1 MNVTDLN
8 RALNQVDDAYLLE
21 LEKPEKEKLTMKN
34 RKRILRSL
42 AVAAMIALLSL
53 TAYATDFL
61 HIRSLESGKI
71 SKTYTSYSQLGT
83 AIAQTS
89 PDLKVPQTLGGS
101 FSFQKAQVE
110 EVVGRDEN
118 GKKALTYQEL
128 HVSYQDTSGTEVT
141 LTAYRNQKGVSLSNR
156 AADQVRNVNDVTLE
170 YRLDHYL
177 FVPADYTLTQ
187 EENQWAQQPGNYV
200 SYGSDTKVTQD
211 VAFLSWENAG
221 SSCFL
226 MNSGA
231 NLDANTL
238 FTLAEGLL

>member
-61 HIRSLESGKI
+61 HIRSLESGR
-71 SKTYTSYSQLGT
+71 SKSYTNYSQIER
-83 AIAQTS
+83 AVAQAGL
-89 PDLKVPQTLGGS
+89 DLKTPQILGS
-101 FSFQKAQVE
+101 FTFQKAEIQ

-118 GKKALTYQEL
+118 GKKALTFQEL
-128 HVSYQDTSGTEVT
+128 NVSYQDAAGTEVE
-141 LTAYRNQKGVSLSNR
+141 LTAYPNQPGVSLSNR
-156 AADQVRNVNDVTLE
+156 AADQVRNVNGVTLE

-177 FVPADYTLTQ
+177 FVPADYTPTQ
-187 EENQWAQQPGNYV
+187 EEDQWAQQPGNYV

-231 NLDANTL
+231 HLDANTL

>member
-118 GKKALTYQEL
+118 GKKALSYQEL

-156 AADQVRNVNDVTLE
+156 AADQ
-170 YRLDHYL
+170 DHYL

-238 FTLAEGLL
+238 FALAEGLL

>member
-8 RALNQVDDAYLLE
+8 RALNQVDDVYLLE

-42 AVAAMIALLSL
+42 AIAAMIALLSL

-61 HIRSLESGKI
+61 NIRSLESGR
-71 SKTYTSYSQLGT
+71 SKSYTSYSQT
-83 AIAQTS
+83 ERAIAQAGL
-89 PDLKVPQTLGGS
+89 DLKVPEILGD
-101 FSFQKAQVE
+101 FSFQSAQVQ

-118 GKKALTYQEL
+118 GKKALTFQEL
-128 HVSYQDTSGTEVT
+128 NISYQDAAGTEVE
-141 LTAYRNQKGVSLSNR
+141 LTAYHNQQGISLSNR
-156 AADQVRNVNDVTLE
+156 AADQARNVNGVTLE

-177 FVPADYTLTQ
+177 FVPADYTPTQ
-187 EENQWAQQPGNYV
+187 EEAQWAQQPGNYI
-200 SYGSDTKVTQD
+200 SYGSVEKTAQD
-211 VAFLSWENAG
+211 VAFLSWEKDG
-221 SSCFL
+221 ISYFL

-238 FTLAEGLL
+238 FALAEALL